1 MRCHGRGG
9 GTYLLVSLISQCPS
23 GDLVDSITRPS
34 SRAIRGIV
42 VVTAGKL
49 SQVMNNSPDCLKA
62 FASFST
68 TVRQYGLVVP
78 EISSRFLLKKKSLL
92 C

>member
-1 MRCHGRGG
+1 MAGDGR

-34 SRAIRGIV
+34 SRAIRGMD

-49 SQVMNNSPDCLKA
+49 SQVMNNSPDCIKA

-68 TVRQYGLVVP
+68 TERQYGLVFP
-78 EISSRFLLKKKSLL
+78 EISSRFLLIEKTVLP
-92 C
+92 